1 MRLYGDCYLR
11 LPQEHLEL
19 LVTLPLVQFSCRA
32 LLQETK
38 TKASKMSKTEESDG
52 L

>member
-1 MRLYGDCYLR
+1 MCLYSDCYLC

-19 LVTLPLVQFSCRA
+19 LVALPLVQFSRRA

-38 TKASKMSKTEESDG
+38 TKASKMNKAEDNDG